1 MNETDWAILGNNGHD
16 SAMIDA
22 HLFLLFLAAAT
33 LLAITPGPGIFYV
46 LSRSLTGGR
55 MEGFFSAAG
64 TFVGG
69 LVHVAAAA
77 VGISAIIAT
86 SALAFA
92 VVKYAGAFYLIYLG
106 IGMIRSRNLPIE
118 DGPPLISSN
127 HAFRQGIVTE
137 VLNPKSALFFLS
149 FIPQFVNPHLGK
161 VMLQFLVLGFL
172 SVTLNTIADLA
183 VVCFAAPVG
192 IRLKSSARFRRNQ
205 RVISGTAMIGLGA
218 FLGFGES
225 R

>member
-1 MNETDWAILGNNGHD
+1 ML
-16 SAMIDA
+16 DA
-22 HLFLLFLAAAT
+22 HLFGLFLAAAT
-33 LLAITPGPGIFYV
+33 LLAITPGPGMFYV

-55 MEGFFSAAG
+55 GEGFLSAAG

-92 VVKYAGAFYLIYLG
+92 SIKYVGALYLVYLG
-106 IGMIRSRNLPIE
+106 VGLIRSRNLPIE
-118 DGPPLISSN
+118 EVSQVVRPGPT
-127 HAFRQGIVTE
+127 FRQGVLTE
-137 VLNPKSALFFLS
+137 VLNPKTALFFLS
-149 FIPQFVNPHLGK
+149 FIPQFVNPQLGK
-161 VMLQFLVLGFL
+161 LMLQFLVLGFL

-183 VVCFAAPVG
+183 VVCFSAPIG
-192 IRLKSSARFRRNQ
+192 IRLKSSARFRRHQ

-218 FLGFGES
+218 FLCFGES
-225 R
+225 KHDAHS